1 MKKAAYFGCI
11 QPHPEL
17 PDAGKEYATMH
28 QATVASSSPPAA
40 EPIRFPSWPA
50 GSESSPSGGDDPL
63 TAILRQGAQTLLGQ
77 AIEAEVESWIA
88 EHAHVQDEQGHR
100 QVVRN
105 GHLPTRSIVTGV
117 GPVQVTQPRVHDRRP
132 ASGGHERF
140 SSAILPPYLRKTKSI
155 EDLIPWLYLKGVS
168 TGDFGEALAAILGP
182 DCPGL
187 SATTVTR
194 LKTSWE
200 QDFRGWSQRDLSANR
215 YVYLWAD
222 GVHFNVRLEEDRTC
236 ILVLMGATAQGVKEL
251 IAVADGYRESEQSWK
266 SLLLDVKQRGLRVDP
281 KLATGDGALGFWKAL
296 PQVYPSTRTQRCWV
310 HKTVNVLDK
319 LPKRLHSRAKDQ
331 LHAIWMAPTKKDA
344 DAAFD
349 LFIQTYQAKYPHAV
363 HCLEKD
369 RDVLLSF
376 YDLPAEHWMHLRTT
390 NPIEST
396 FATVRLRT
404 AKTKGCGSRTA
415 TLTMVF
421 KLAESA
427 SHRWRRLNGHERIPD
442 VIAGVRF
449 VDGVMA
455 STSPSD
461 QQHAA

>member
-1 MKKAAYFGCI
+1 
-11 QPHPEL
+11 
-17 PDAGKEYATMH
+17 MH
-28 QATVASSSPPAA
+28 QATADPIPFPSPAA
-40 EPIRFPSWPA
+40 AS
-50 GSESSPSGGDDPL
+50 GPSGGDDPL

-77 AIEAEVESWIA
+77 AIEAEVEGWITD
-88 EHAHVQDEQGHR
+88 HAHVRDEQGHR

-117 GPVQVTQPRVHDRRP
+117 GPVEVTQPRVHDRRP
-132 ASGGHERF
+132 PEESERF
-140 SSAILPPYLRKTKSI
+140 SSAILPLYLRKTKSI
-155 EDLIPWLYLKGVS
+155 EELIPWLYLQGVS
-168 TGDFGEALAAILGP
+168 SGDFGEALAAILGP

-194 LKTSWE
+194 LKATWE
-200 QDFRGWSQRDLSANR
+200 QDLRGWSQRDLSEQR

-251 IAVADGYRESEQSWK
+251 IAVSDGYRESEQSWLT
-266 SLLLDVKQRGLRVDP
+266 LLLDLKQRGLVIDP

-296 PQVYPSTRTQRCWV
+296 PQVYPTTRTQRCWV

-319 LPKRLHSRAKDQ
+319 LPKRLHGRAKDQ
-331 LHAIWMAPTKKDA
+331 LHAIWMAPTQKE
-344 DAAFD
+344 AAAALD
-349 LFIQTYQAKYPHAV
+349 LFVQTYQAKYPNAV

-369 RDVLLSF
+369 RDVLLTF
-376 YDLPAEHWMHLRTT
+376 YDFPAEHWMHLRTT

-404 AKTKGCGSRTA
+404 DKTKGCGSRLA

-421 KLAESA
+421 KLAQSA
-427 SHRWRRLNGHERIPD
+427 SRHWRRLNGHERIPD

-449 VDGVMA
+449 VDGVQ
-455 STSPSD
+455 S
-461 QQHAA
+461 HAA